1 MFGTADVRMTGVTG
15 LLNKLAQMGLIPAAQ
30 AMMAAGMIQQI
41 GKPEGGAD
49 DFSAKIEMTPNG
61 NMLVNGM
68 PMPFN

>member
-1 MFGTADVRMTGVTG
+1 
-15 LLNKLAQMGLIPAAQ
+15 
-30 AMMAAGMIQQI
+30 MMAAGMIQQI